1 MKNIVLFVIS
11 ISLSS
16 LSLTNLCLASDQARE
31 KKHADEILASL
42 VVGEEV
48 WLPNGDQPFL
58 GLFTVAEDTST
69 DAVILLHGTGVHPN
83 WPDVIFPLREGLPE
97 EGWSSLAIQL
107 PVASLGATFDEY
119 LALFPEVSPR
129 IDAAIAFLHE
139 RGYTRIVL
147 IGHSLGA
154 IMGTYYLAQHEQ
166 AEIQGFIAIGLSAT
180 DLPLVSVPDT
190 LGKTRLPL
198 LDLYGSDDLPTIT
211 STAWTRRLAAS
222 DNPNYQQIEAD
233 GANHFFH
240 AKDDALRQYVLNWLQ
255 TLNPEN

>member
-1 MKNIVLFVIS
+1 MKNIVFFLVALS
-11 ISLSS
+11 GLGLASLS
-16 LSLTNLCLASDQARE
+16 LASDQARE

-48 WLPNGDQPFL
+48 WLSADNQPFL
-58 GLFTVAEDTST
+58 GLFTAAADAST

-83 WPDVIFPLREGLPE
+83 WPDVIFPLREGLPD
-97 EGWSSLAIQL
+97 EGWSSLSIQL
-107 PVASLGATFDEY
+107 PVAAPGATFDAY

-129 IDAAIAFLHE
+129 VDAAIAFLHE
-139 RGYTRIVL
+139 RGYKRIVL

-154 IMGTYYLAQHEQ
+154 IMGTYYLAQHEP

-180 DLPLVSVPDT
+180 DLPTVSVPDT

-211 STAWTRRLAAS
+211 STSWTRRLAAS

-240 AKDDALRQYVLNWLQ
+240 GKDDELRRYVLGWLQ
-255 TLNPEN
+255 TLNSEN